1 MIKKESRI
9 KLSEELGQYLR
20 FTIIDPKSDDGK
32 EVSLNLNEIFSMIRE
47 LNFNREET
55 LEEIL
60 KIKLG
65 VEKLYLS
72 CREECDELK
81 ARLDSCAV
89 KLREIY
95 ARNDASN
102 PIYGRQK
109 ITVSAIETA
118 VESDDEY
125 KTILQEYRV
134 AENYK
139 SYIFIAVDALRDF
152 LSIVKALIN
161 NPVKVSSG
169 LESEDADAINKI
181 VNMISE
187 DGE

>member
-1 MIKKESRI
+1 MINKESRL
-9 KLSEELGQYLR
+9 KLSEDLSQYLR
-20 FTIIDPKSDDGK
+20 FTIIDPKSEDGK

-47 LNFNREET
+47 LGSNREET
-55 LEEIL
+55 IEEIL

-81 ARLDSCAV
+81 AKLDTCAV
-89 KLREIY
+89 KLRDIY

-109 ITVSAIETA
+109 ITVAAIQTA

-125 KTILQEYRV
+125 KTILQEYRI
-134 AENYK
+134 AESYK

-152 LSIVKALIN
+152 LSIVKAVIN
-161 NPVKVSSG
+161 NPVKSATG
-169 LESEDADAINKI
+169 LESEDADTIHKI